1 MGHGGG
7 RPVIN
12 LGKDGRLPAPFAERQ
27 RREGGGWVAMG
38 YRGFSM
44 AQENFVFD
52 PGESLIKLQDIDLV
66 WLAKKQLRCFLL
78 SFRALARNLM
88 F

>member
-1 MGHGGG
+1 VKRAGGESLDDPWATEGG

-52 PGESLIKLQDIDLV
+52 PGESFEKDKILI
-66 WLAKKQLRCFLL
+66 W
-78 SFRALARNLM
+78 SG
-88 F
+88 